1 MKPKRTGTLSRRY
14 RSKSSI
20 ISLRDFFVPLRC
32 RCTSSRNTTPFFWF
46 YWSIAG
52 KHVPNRNTRLSVTSF
67 GLRPIVDDL
76 TANTCLNINFP
87 LRLLF
92 PMNVTRKFIDSKI
105 DRTDTESVGSRS
117 TQPIISSNSVATVYW
132 MPDMDSRPWTAE
144 IRRATAKSRL
154 SALQLFLSLPQHD
167 CTILVAS
174 ICRWARHPFMLASE
188 RFKDAAKRRAHSR
201 AWWCKFCS
209 EEHGC
214 CSVAADNM
222 KDEEPQFFGDRAP
235 KSAELALFAQRLTP

>member
-1 MKPKRTGTLSRRY
+1 
-14 RSKSSI
+14 
-20 ISLRDFFVPLRC
+20 
-32 RCTSSRNTTPFFWF
+32 
-46 YWSIAG
+46 
-52 KHVPNRNTRLSVTSF
+52 
-67 GLRPIVDDL
+67 
-76 TANTCLNINFP
+76 
-87 LRLLF
+87 
-92 PMNVTRKFIDSKI
+92 
-105 DRTDTESVGSRS
+105 
-117 TQPIISSNSVATVYW
+117 

-188 RFKDAAKRRAHSR
+188 RFKDAAKRRARSR

-222 KDEEPQFFGDRAP
+222 KDEEPQFLVTGRQSRLNWHYLPNDWRRSSFLKLSSSLMHFSFLLLFGRRTLDTDEKVVESESNPFPWRDAFGTWNHE
-235 KSAELALFAQRLTP
+235 KYEHRMTQISTTLAVNSTCAYYWYKFWMLVHLLGL